1 VKITETLGTIE
12 FATVRQSVFNCRTRS
27 SCDSRPKGM
36 RISLSTVALETVGTI
51 AFATVRQLIINCRKS
66 TVARMSATVRQSRIC
81 IGTACTDRRSV
92 AVAQRGVTQPSSTAR
107 LAVGSSPPQ
116 KLKFRDEAELKARPA
131 QRAQRTDIPYWR
143 VLAVRS

>member
-12 FATVRQSVFNCRTRS
+12 FATVRQSVFNRRTRYNR
-27 SCDSRPKGM
+27 DSHPKRM
-36 RISLSTVALETVGTI
+36 HISLSTVALETLGTV

-66 TVARMSATVRQSRIC
+66 TAARMSATVRQSRII

-92 AVAQRGVTQPSSTAR
+92 AAPQRGVTRFAAR
-107 LAVGSSPPQ
+107 SATGLHLPQ
-116 KLKFRDEAELKARPA
+116 RLKFEDKAALKARSA

-143 VLAVRS
+143 VSAVRS